1 MRVYVT
7 LEPDNVQKTVTK
19 VRSVQ
24 GVLNRLGFRYTEVLV
39 IRDGGLLT
47 QDLPVN
53 DGDELIVRTV
63 ISRG

>member
-1 MRVYVT
+1 MRVFVR
-7 LEPDNVQKTVTK
+7 LEPDNEDRTITG

-39 IRDGGLLT
+39 IRDGRLLT

-53 DGDELIVRTV
+53 DGDEIIVRTV